1 MLHSCLV
8 LTKSVD
14 QEATYSCRIFF
25 TDSAPAWV
33 WHTLVDSKQDAMH
46 NQKKLA
52 HVVPFF
58 HPRAAGTMQPCRFPV
73 HTSTLRPGMIAQI
86 NVYSTSWFSHEALPR
101 KNTVKTGTRQNNNSF
116 FEQNDYMWNCRMC
129 ANHTHTHTHT
139 RQPGPGQ
146 DEWQKTLPR
155 TLYIY
160 IYVNA
165 NVIFS

>member
-58 HPRAAGTMQPCRFPV
+58 IPGPQVQCSHADFLYIPPRFGQVWLPR
-73 HTSTLRPGMIAQI
+73 
-86 NVYSTSWFSHEALPR
+86 STSIVPHGSVMRLCPEKIQSKQEP
-101 KNTVKTGTRQNNNSF
+101 VKTTTVFLNKMITCEIVVCVQI
-116 FEQNDYMWNCRMC
+116 
-129 ANHTHTHTHT
+129 THTLTHT
-139 RQPGPGQ
+139 Q
-146 DEWQKTLPR
+146 DSLDLDKTSDRRPCQEH
-155 TLYIY
+155 YIY
-160 IYVNA
+160 IYM
-165 NVIFS
+165 